1 MREISYRFLG
11 ELVAYHFD
19 IDADRL
25 RPETTFDELGMDSLA
40 LMELVVV
47 LENETGIQIPDDLAE
62 IGPTATLSEI
72 TDAVKRIGD
81 RTTTPPAGPAPSGDN
96 ALSRVARDD
105 RFEGSRVE

>member
-1 MREISYRFLG
+1 MREISYRFLS

-62 IGPTATLSEI
+62 IGPAATLDEI
-72 TDAVKRIGD
+72 ADAVKRIGD
-81 RTTTPPAGPAPSGDN
+81 RTTTPPAGPVPIGDN
-96 ALSRVARDD
+96 ALTRVPREG